1 MRKTLTLAACL
12 LVAGIAGAQMK
23 PKPTQPA
30 PSAGGLTPRVDGSST
45 IQVSGAQVANAQV
58 KLISIDD
65 AYKLF
70 KENKAVFVD
79 VRSTEQF
86 GYGHIKGSMNIPGSQ
101 IVARFREIPPGK
113 AIITYC
119 ACSAE
124 QSSSRAVQMLAQHG
138 VQNAFALKGGWNQWK
153 AKSLPSASGK

>member
-1 MRKTLTLAACL
+1 
-12 LVAGIAGAQMK
+12 
-23 PKPTQPA
+23 
-30 PSAGGLTPRVDGSST
+30 
-45 IQVSGAQVANAQV
+45 VSGAQVATPQV

-79 VRSTEQF
+79 VRSSEQF
-86 GYGHIKGSMNIPGSQ
+86 GFGHIKGSLNIPGSQ
-101 IVARFREIPPGK
+101 IVSRFREIPPGK

-153 AKSLPSASGK
+153 AKNLPASSGAK